1 MKGRAFIKN
10 NMFACFMVIIY
21 GMTLWMAPKIAVKSI
36 YNSAYYI
43 KEMLMIMPV
52 IFVLTALL
60 DTWVPTETISRYLGK
75 AAKSKGTFVAFVIGS
90 VSAGPIYAGFPFCY
104 TLYRKGASIQNVV
117 IMLSAWAV
125 VKLPMLLNE
134 AKFLGGTFMVLRWIL
149 TVMAILI
156 FSKLMGWWV
165 KDADIPC
172 DETPLSEA
180 PHVNT
185 DACMGCG
192 LCVKRYP
199 SVFIMV
205 QKRAEIRQEWA
216 VDQELLNAAVRE
228 CPVKAIVH

>member
-1 MKGRAFIKN
+1 MKGRTFIKN
-10 NMFACFMVIIY
+10 NKFACFMVIMY
-21 GMTLWMAPKIAVKSI
+21 GMALLMAPKIAVKSVQ
-36 YNSAYYI
+36 NSAYYL

-60 DTWVPTETISRYLGK
+60 DTWVPTETISRFLGK
-75 AAKSKGTFVAFVIGS
+75 EAKSKGTFVAFVIGS

-134 AKFLGGTFMVLRWIL
+134 AKFLGGAFMALRWGL
-149 TVMAILI
+149 TVIAILLY
-156 FSKLMGWWV
+156 SKMMGWWV

-172 DETPLSEA
+172 DEAPLSET
-180 PHVNT
+180 PRVNT

-192 LCVKRYP
+192 LCAKRYP

-205 QKRAEIRQEWA
+205 QKKAVISKEWT
-216 VDQELLNAAVRE
+216 VDHDLLNAAVRE